1 MTVSV
6 KERHA
11 YRLGEYI
18 ESTGADDTRVMEDEK
33 LDMSHQCVLE
43 AQGTNLDCL
52 NKGVTSRERE
62 VAASLCSALVRP
74 HLEYYIQA

>member
-33 LDMSHQCVLE
+33 LDMSHQPR
-43 AQGTNLDCL
+43 APIWTAST
-52 NKGVTSRERE
+52 KG
-62 VAASLCSALVRP
+62 
-74 HLEYYIQA
+74 